1 MPLVLLEKI
10 IIKTDIRGAN
20 LPKNSEKEDM
30 QVLTIDI
37 SGDICVEKYSYDYI
51 KKNFDLIDQ
60 YDYELDTVRIFN
72 IVDLLENYF
81 DGNKYLPVSKEGPH
95 CILEFYYNVGDKNQ
109 SYRFDLLEDDELS
122 RIVRQILLNYD
133 LFVFDGKKNYDHIE
147 KIVLNYQRTIKLI
160 SDSTDQVS
168 YKGIREELEVDK
180 ETVTIKR
187 NLEDGTAVEF
197 TCKIPDK
204 LADFI
209 EYLENAEVFYYME
222 NLDENLFYDPDDK
235 NYYELSLF
243 YEKKGTLI
251 TDGTYDKRNLP
262 YFFSVFIGNLA
273 EILAKSAIPD
283 IFDPSIYGKMVRSES
298 DFIYLLVE
306 FSPDGESYYYRTED
320 DGIDVGDQ
328 VIVPVGNHGREA
340 VVEVI
345 DKEYFAYENL
355 PFPLEETKM
364 IIEKIFE

>member
-1 MPLVLLEKI
+1 MIYTPFTKL
-10 IIKTDIRGAN
+10 IIKTDIRGADLEN
-20 LPKNSEKEDM
+20 GPDDEDM
-30 QVLTIDI
+30 QVLTVGIGGDVSLI
-37 SGDICVEKYSYDYI
+37 SYTYDYRQSDFVI
-51 KKNFDLIDQ
+51 KDQ
-60 YDYELDTVRIFN
+60 YEYKIESDRTRSLMGILDSYIRAN
-72 IVDLLENYF
+72 LDM
-81 DGNKYLPVSKEGPH
+81 PVSKDGPH
-95 CILEFYYNVGDKNQ
+95 FILEFYFEDIDDKL
-109 SYRFDLLEDDELS
+109 SYRFDLLEDSEIS
-122 RIVRQILLNYD
+122 VIVRQFLLNYD

-147 KIVLNYQRTIKLI
+147 KIVLKYQRTIKLA
-160 SDSTDQVS
+160 SYSADQVS

-204 LADFI
+204 LADFL
-209 EYLENAEVFYYME
+209 EYLENAEVFYYIE
-222 NLDENLFYDPDDK
+222 NTDEELFYDPDDK

-262 YFFSVFIGNLA
+262 YFFNVFIGNLA

-298 DFIYLLVE
+298 DFIYLSVE

-320 DGIDVGDQ
+320 DGIDVGDK

-345 DKEYFAYENL
+345 DKEYFAYENV

-364 IIEKIFE
+364 IIGKIVE